1 MNGFRK
7 VAKGGTDVK
16 KTSLTISRPA
26 LAGKHILLILLSL
39 LAVFPF
45 YWMLNTS
52 FKTAG
57 DIYST
62 SLLPKHWTFDNYL
75 YAWKAIPM
83 ARMMAN
89 SLTVAIV
96 QTATQLLTSVLA
108 AFAFTRWQFRGQG
121 IVFALIS
128 LTWLVPFQVIMIP
141 NYVVISGWGLRNNL
155 LGLIIPNLVSAF
167 AVLQMY
173 HAFRT
178 FPKTLI
184 EAARLDGASDWSVLW
199 RTVFPNLRATIASTG
214 VLLFISAWNDYFW
227 PLLVTNKPQF
237 STLQIGL
244 QSFMSTEANQWGPM
258 MAATTMASLPILV
271 IYLALQRHIIDSFLK
286 GGLR

>member
-1 MNGFRK
+1 M
-7 VAKGGTDVK
+7 K
-16 KTSLTISRPA
+16 KTSLTVSRPA

-173 HAFRT
+173 HAFRM

>member
-1 MNGFRK
+1 M
-7 VAKGGTDVK
+7 K
-16 KTSLTISRPA
+16 KTSLTVSRPA

-39 LAVFPF
+39 LAIFPF

-121 IVFALIS
+121 IVFAVIS